1 MLRLWLI
8 RTELPIHG
16 NAFEYLR
23 NDPPRSLAPCNE
35 EAHFHLLMNTS
46 DRSALTPAQHPHQ
59 AVGSLH
65 YNKIRNG
72 GWGWKQSTPL
82 ETDLLQGVTCWHWQ
96 CSTAMLRA
104 DQTPSWSC
112 SSVPS
117 VTLPDGFSADFQP
130 LLQCLFPWTP
140 QTKGTRPLWT
150 SCFGKN
156 RFTPGKLQYYFIRNI
171 PKHLYPYVVSFTDT
185 WPEVSTVRKK
195 IGPQKDFIPSNIR
208 HQLPHSLTYNG
219 YLKDVTQSDAY
230 ICMGRDNHIKSMP
243 LLS

>member
-1 MLRLWLI
+1 MGMK
-8 RTELPIHG
+8 TEHTSWNRSPAGSNLLTLTMQYGHAQGWP
-16 NAFEYLR
+16 NA
-23 NDPPRSLAPCNE
+23 
-35 EAHFHLLMNTS
+35 LL
-46 DRSALTPAQHPHQ
+46 
-59 AVGSLH
+59 
-65 YNKIRNG
+65 K
-72 GWGWKQSTPL
+72 
-82 ETDLLQGVTCWHWQ
+82 LLF
-96 CSTAMLRA
+96 
-104 DQTPSWSC
+104 
-112 SSVPS
+112 SVPS